1 MNYRIA
7 ASMACADPICMRQDF
22 EWLEESIID
31 TYHFD
36 FCDGLFAPTFL
47 LNPAMIRALR
57 PLSTKRFDVHLYCH
71 YPSTYLDEL
80 KQAGADLVVVQ
91 LETEGEPYLEAI
103 QHVLDAGMEA
113 GLGILPTSQV
123 PDDLG
128 QALSQVSQVVV
139 NTVGPAYAGQPFN
152 PNGLTNMKA
161 VMNMAKA
168 LDLDIEIAADGGVR
182 AERLPDFID
191 AGCNHFICGTSSL
204 FKPNSDL
211 IANAADFKQAL
222 DTAIN
227 NS

>member
-1 MNYRIA
+1 
-7 ASMACADPICMRQDF
+7 MRQDF
-22 EWLEESIID
+22 EQLEESIID

-36 FCDGLFAPTFL
+36 FCDGVFAPTFL

-57 PLSTKRFDVHLYCH
+57 PLSAERFDVHLYCH
-71 YPSTYLDEL
+71 YPSTYLEEL

-91 LETEGEPYLEAI
+91 LETEGEHWQNAI
-103 QHVLDAGMEA
+103 QHVLEAGMEA

-123 PDDLG
+123 PDDLD

-152 PNGLTNMKA
+152 PNGLTNMRK
-161 VMNMAKA
+161 VRDMAAA

-204 FKPNSDL
+204 FKPDSDL
-211 IANAADFKQAL
+211 VANAADFKQAL

-227 NS
+227 IS